1 MHSSHIVAKLSMVLC
16 REDHA
21 IISSGMTEVVQKAI
35 CQKLLITLPPL
46 PRLPFRGL
54 LLVGLIHSQKLSL
67 IQNSVC
73 IIVLFGNYFS
83 LTICTILLLL
93 QRQLIQSNQNKIH
106 TLRVRIDPL
115 FSVGKYLICSE

>member
-1 MHSSHIVAKLSMVLC
+1 M
-16 REDHA
+16 
-21 IISSGMTEVVQKAI
+21 SSGMTEVVQKAI

-54 LLVGLIHSQKLSL
+54 LLVGLIHSRKLSP

-73 IIVLFGNYFS
+73 IKYVLFGNYFS
-83 LTICTILLLL
+83 FTISTILLLL

-106 TLRVRIDPL
+106 TL
-115 FSVGKYLICSE
+115 